1 MLNSVWD
8 FNWVG
13 AIQGVQVQR
22 RQALYREELVP
33 DVEVGAD
40 VVRGKEGSPG
50 GKAFLQPELVPPG
63 KRHQI
68 AKPLMGNLG
77 QMVTKTIRAKK
88 MKLPHG

>member
-1 MLNSVWD
+1 MK
-8 FNWVG
+8 
-13 AIQGVQVQR
+13 R

-68 AKPLMGNLG
+68 AKPLMSNLEEKII
-77 QMVTKTIRAKK
+77 TNRAEKINHE
-88 MKLPHG
+88 LGCWS